1 MNTKILFWSIVIALG
16 GLLFGMDVAV
26 ISGAEQQIQKIWNLS
41 DVLHGQALASALY
54 GTIIGALFGGIP
66 AERYGRKKVLL
77 WIGILFFIASLGSAL
92 AHDVVTFMAF
102 RFMGGLGVGAS
113 SVVAPM
119 FISELAA
126 AKNRGKLVATFQFNI
141 VFGILLAYLSNFLLS
156 GTGEDA
162 WRWMLGIL
170 TIPAALFVA
179 LLYFVP
185 ESPRWLMVHKNDYT
199 RAREILSVSDPEGVN
214 EAIRS
219 IQISIDEEH
228 KKARLTDF
236 VSKRYLQ
243 PIVMAV
249 LIAAFNQLSGINAI
263 IYFAPRVFELA
274 GLGKSAAFLQSAGV
288 GLVNLVFTMLGL
300 YLIDRIGRRKLMLIG
315 SLGYIFSLGAIAAA
329 FQFQYLG
336 GMVVPALVFIF
347 IASHA
352 IGQGAVIWVFISEI
366 FPNQVRSYGQ
376 SLGSSVHWIM
386 AAIVTSVFPFVANN
400 SSIGPAKI
408 FLCFMM
414 MMVLQLLWVV
424 FKMPETKGVSLEQM
438 EEKLATKSTETIA
451 TPA

>member
-1 MNTKILFWSIVIALG
+1 MKSKLVFWSIVIALG

-26 ISGAEQQIQKIWNLS
+26 ISGAEQQIQHIWNLS

-77 WIGILFFIASLGSAL
+77 WIGIVFFISAIGSAVV
-92 AHDVVTFMAF
+92 HDVYSFMAF
-102 RFMGGLGVGAS
+102 RFLGGLGVGAS

-119 FISELAA
+119 FISEIAP

-141 VFGILLAYLSNFLLS
+141 VFGILLAYFSNYLLA
-156 GTGEDA
+156 GLGDEA

-170 TIPAALFVA
+170 AIPAALFVV

-185 ESPRWLMVHKNDYT
+185 ESPRWLMVHKNDYEG
-199 RAREILSVSDPEGVN
+199 ARKILEVSDPEGV
-214 EAIRS
+214 EDAIQS
-219 IQISIDEEH
+219 IQQDVKEEK
-228 KKARLTDF
+228 KKASLSVF
-236 VSKRYLQ
+236 FSKRFRK
-243 PIVMAV
+243 PIIMAI
-249 LIAAFNQLSGINAI
+249 LIALFNQLSGINAI

-288 GLVNLVFTMLGL
+288 GLVNLVFTMFGL
-300 YLIDRIGRRKLMLIG
+300 YLIDRLGRKRLMLIG
-315 SLGYIFSLGAIAAA
+315 SLGYIISLGAIAAA
-329 FQFQYLG
+329 FQFQFSG
-336 GMVVPALVFIF
+336 AVVPVLVFIF

-376 SLGSSVHWIM
+376 SLGSSVHWVM
-386 AAIVTSVFPFVANN
+386 AAIITAVFPFFANN
-400 SSIGPAKI
+400 PAIGPAKI
-408 FLCFMM
+408 FLFFMI
-414 MMVLQLLWVV
+414 MMVLQLLWVLV
-424 FKMPETKGVSLEQM
+424 KMPETKGVSLEEM
-438 EEKLATKSTETIA
+438 EGKL
-451 TPA
+451 